1 MPQTHDFFVLFVVCS
16 LHSVV
21 VVLQL
26 YTTVSL
32 KAPHQLLSIHQ
43 VNISCQSPALWIRE
57 QDSVFGPQTQNETL
71 ELSLTGSCGSRI
83 RIHLWLADLIG

>member
-1 MPQTHDFFVLFVVCS
+1 MTS
-16 LHSVV
+16 LYYLWSVHCTVV